1 MCDFINVFRIK
12 IRRSMFSIIK
22 LKTSYRWQIMY
33 TLTSQQLVN
42 NGVEN
47 DVDMKIF
54 KTNEWQY

>member
-1 MCDFINVFRIK
+1 MCDFINIFWIK
-12 IRRSMFSIIK
+12 IRPSMFSIIK

-33 TLTSQQLVN
+33 KLTSQQLVN

-54 KTNEWQY
+54 KTNEW